1 MKPTMYDVTFTR
13 KGVTWTTSEQT
24 TEFGGSENNTEAE
37 KKGPSYEDSY
47 PSPDLLTGKPEFQ
60 FDADMYPV
68 ASKKKPEVT
77 GEWEWALAQ
86 ISQSSIA

>member
-1 MKPTMYDVTFTR
+1 MYDVTFTR

-24 TEFGGSENNTEAE
+24 TEFVENNIAAE
-37 KKGPSYEDSY
+37 KKPCDEESY
-47 PSPDLLTGKPEFQ
+47 PSADLLTGRPEFQ
-60 FDADMYPV
+60 FDNEMFPV

-86 ISQSSIA
+86 ITQSPVT